1 MANERDF
8 FAKNYDSLS
17 GVDIK
22 AIFHNK
28 AVVPLQAISYAI
40 QREKAPIYTMGHP
53 DPRAF
58 SRGKRGIAGTLIF
71 AVFDRHALV
80 GSGAIFG
87 SSTIWADSEEI
98 FPSVVRVADGVQ
110 NSFEGAGLATAG
122 GITGAG
128 LNDYVGETSPAQGAN
143 SLSYDQQNVAVW
155 YADQIPPFNIVLTG
169 ANELGLLLSMRIYG
183 VEILNEGYGISI
195 DDLLSEMQM
204 TYVCRA
210 IAPWAR
216 VSREGAPVDPGHD
229 QPGLF

>member
-1 MANERDF
+1 MAIDNDF

-22 AIFHNK
+22 AIFHNT
-28 AVVPLQAISYAI
+28 AVVPLQAVSYAI

-71 AVFDRHALV
+71 AVFDKHALV
-80 GSGAIFG
+80 GSGSIFG
-87 SSTIWADSEEI
+87 EAKIFADREEI
-98 FPSVVRVADGVQ
+98 FPSVTKTGDASTFGATTLTAVGGTPGVAEGDILRETDPADLDGE
-110 NSFEGAGLATAG
+110 SHG
-122 GITGAG
+122 
-128 LNDYVGETSPAQGAN
+128 
-143 SLSYDQQNVAVW
+143 YDQVPATVW
-155 YADQIPPFNIVLTG
+155 YADQIPPFNIILTG
-169 ANELGLLLSMRIYG
+169 ANELGLLLTMRIYG

-210 IAPWAR
+210 IAPWRRIA
-216 VSREGAPVDPGHD
+216 DPGSGRV
-229 QPGLF
+229 GLNPTK

>member
-1 MANERDF
+1 MALQDDF
-8 FAKNYDSLS
+8 FSKNYDSLS

-80 GSGAIFG
+80 GGGAIFED
-87 SSTIWADSEEI
+87 SAIWADKEEI
-98 FPSVVRVADGVQ
+98 FPSVTPAEYAPNSIAGMGLDAVGGVGVQ
-110 NSFEGAGLATAG
+110 DVL
-122 GITGAG
+122 
-128 LNDYVGETSPAQGAN
+128 GEDSPANAAAA
-143 SLSYDQQNVAVW
+143 LSYDQQQARPW
-155 YADQIPPFNIVLTG
+155 YADQIPPFNIILTG

-210 IAPWAR
+210 IAPWSKVAIAN
-216 VSREGAPVDPGHD
+216 GWPGPTGHD
-229 QPGLF
+229 INI